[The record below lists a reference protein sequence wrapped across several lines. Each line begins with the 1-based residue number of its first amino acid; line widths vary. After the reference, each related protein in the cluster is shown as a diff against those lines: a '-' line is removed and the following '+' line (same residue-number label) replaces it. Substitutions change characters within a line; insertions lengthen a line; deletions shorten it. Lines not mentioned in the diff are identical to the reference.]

1 MDEVT
6 MCTVISYNEQT
17 GFNVM
22 LDEYDLEGLVALVDL
37 NSKKIR
43 GPVSSFLKTG
53 EQMPLLVIDPGVDGI
68 VYLSKKDVKPQK
80 AKICSDRYALSCKLF
95 NVAKRLPEHLEFTET
110 FRYLNSRPDPDDD
123 LDLDPN
129 IVEDHP
135 WVLLQNREWERL
147 LMTDE
152 QIQAI
157 EDVHSKLFGI
167 KPRSI
172 RFKFTLYSFACEG
185 NAVVR
190 DHLLHILE
198 TWSRPATAPPSTA
211 SATASAAS
219 PSAASPS
226 AASTTPSTNVP
237 TEWSD
242 EELYQDTSRCNVSIQ
257 PIAIPTFQAKITAYN
272 LERCHETLDRLKTQL
287 QQTGLDGVVLGE
299 VF

>member
-1 MDEVT
+1 MKFHNNSRPEMDEVT

-147 LMTDE
+147 SMTDE

-157 EDVHSKLFGI
+157 EDMHSKIFGI

-198 TWSRPATAPPSTA
+198 TWSRPI
-211 SATASAAS
+211 AAS
-219 PSAASPS
+219 DN
-226 AASTTPSTNVP
+226 TTNATNATNAP

-242 EELYQDTSRCNVSIQ
+242 EELYQDTSRCNLSIQ

-272 LERCHETLDRLKTQL
+272 LERCHEALETLKTQL

-299 VF
+299 TC